1 MRSLCLHQVLS
12 QQCLTLL
19 VWNVLGAQA
28 VSLGTFWA
36 VLFPSDLPVF
46 QHFYLDTPDEPA
58 TGVLMLE
65 NTSCDQFV
73 F

>member
-1 MRSLCLHQVLS
+1 M
-12 QQCLTLL
+12 
-19 VWNVLGAQA
+19 WNVLGAQA